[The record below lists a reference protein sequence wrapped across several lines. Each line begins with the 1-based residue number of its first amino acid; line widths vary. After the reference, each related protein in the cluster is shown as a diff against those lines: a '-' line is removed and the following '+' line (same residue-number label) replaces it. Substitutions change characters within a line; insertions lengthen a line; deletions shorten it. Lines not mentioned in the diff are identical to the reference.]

1 MLHYNENHNVWPF
14 FAASLYQVYSPFR
27 ILLEEGNAIQ
37 SELGRATLKS
47 DFLFPGRHPQ
57 PASQPTMNKDVYD
70 RVRER
75 VKEYHLNEEEIRAI
89 EKAQRQLNRHGW
101 FSKGRESVPVTLQ
114 F

>member
-1 MLHYNENHNVWPF
+1 
-14 FAASLYQVYSPFR
+14 
-27 ILLEEGNAIQ
+27 
-37 SELGRATLKS
+37 
-47 DFLFPGRHPQ
+47 
-57 PASQPTMNKDVYD
+57 MNKDVYD